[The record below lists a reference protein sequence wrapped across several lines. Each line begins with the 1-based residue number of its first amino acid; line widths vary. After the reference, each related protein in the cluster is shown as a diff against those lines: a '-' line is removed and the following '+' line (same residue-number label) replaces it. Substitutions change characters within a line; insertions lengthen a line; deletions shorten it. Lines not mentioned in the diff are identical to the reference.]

1 PDNFGIVNGC
11 GRVFRSAFPKPENF
25 EALKR
30 LGLKT
35 ILTLVSDPYPE
46 ENQKFLQD
54 NGITHV
60 QIGMPG
66 NKETQVTPVSDEL
79 ISEALDVILD
89 TQNHPILIHC
99 NKGKHRTGTV
109 VGCLRKIFGWS
120 VPDSV
125 EEYRH
130 YAGVKVRPHDIMKI
144 RSF

>member
-1 PDNFGIVNGC
+1 GQVY
-11 GRVFRSAFPKPENF
+11 RSSFPKPENF

-35 ILTLVSDPYPE
+35 VLTLVSDPYPE
-46 ENQKFLQD
+46 ENRQFLQD
-54 NGITHV
+54 NGITHI

-66 NKETQVTPVSDEL
+66 NKETQVTPVSDET

-89 TQNHPILIHC
+89 CKNHPILIHC

-109 VGCLRKIFGWS
+109 VGCLRRILGWT
-120 VPDSV
+120 VLDSV
-125 EEYRH
+125 DEYRH
-130 YAGVKVRPHDIMKI
+130 YAGLKVRPHDMMKI